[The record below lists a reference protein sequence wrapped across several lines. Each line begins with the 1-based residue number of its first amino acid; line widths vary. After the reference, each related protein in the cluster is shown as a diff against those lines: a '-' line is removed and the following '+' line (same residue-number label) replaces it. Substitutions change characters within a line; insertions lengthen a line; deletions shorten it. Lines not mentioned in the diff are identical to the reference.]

1 MRIQNS
7 PFAVFMTLLAISS
20 ALFGFQLALILNIPV
35 YIAVFAWTFWVRMKV
50 QSRVGF
56 HDYTWKIHQTL
67 IPQNADIDLRHSQR
81 GDSNLIEAMNLIEEY
96 TAMAKVPTVAII
108 LGIIGWLYIVAII
121 YLGLH
126 LWLLHSEQL
135 LLLQSS
141 PVLGAVLTVGGMW
154 LVDIVLSTLWQSS
167 N

>member
-7 PFAVFMTLLAISS
+7 SFAVFMTLLAISS

-35 YIAVFAWTFWVRMKV
+35 YIVVFAWTFWVRMKV
-50 QSRVGF
+50 QSSVGF

-67 IPQNADIDLRHSQR
+67 LLQNADIDFRHIQP

-96 TAMAKVPTVAII
+96 TAMAKVPTVATI
-108 LGIIGWLYIVAII
+108 LGIIGWLYGVATI

-126 LWLLHSEQL
+126 LLHSEQL
-135 LLLQSS
+135 LLLQSI

-154 LVDIVLSTLWQSS
+154 LVDIVLSTLWQVI